1 MAQPVRGHS
10 GDQPRHRARLGV
22 DLTEGGCSPSAAP
35 GRFASLRSVPA
46 GRRCGAGA
54 GGRWR
59 LRPSQAGGEG
69 PGLRPL
75 CSGLPRLLRA
85 GGVGQLQDGGQ
96 RPGLRRYGS
105 PGTPLQARPAP
116 ASFVGGREA
125 RIPEWDGV
133 EGAGAPE
140 VWGGGFGA
148 GSFGIGERRCRGPG
162 AERGNPGA
170 SWADLPGAKPA
181 AALGRFT
188 GVLAFVSVW

>member
-1 MAQPVRGHS
+1 MAQPVRGHP

-22 DLTEGGCSPSAAP
+22 ALIEGGYSPSAAP

-75 CSGLPRLLRA
+75 RSALPRLLRA
-85 GGVGQLQDGGQ
+85 GGVGQLRDGGQ

-125 RIPEWDGV
+125 RIPGWDGV
-133 EGAGAPE
+133 EGAGAAE
-140 VWGGGFGA
+140 VWGGGVRHRVLRERGAAVPGSGCRAREPWRLLGGSSRDKTCGFGA
-148 GSFGIGERRCRGPG
+148 VYGSFGFR
-162 AERGNPGA
+162 
-170 SWADLPGAKPA
+170 
-181 AALGRFT
+181 
-188 GVLAFVSVW
+188 